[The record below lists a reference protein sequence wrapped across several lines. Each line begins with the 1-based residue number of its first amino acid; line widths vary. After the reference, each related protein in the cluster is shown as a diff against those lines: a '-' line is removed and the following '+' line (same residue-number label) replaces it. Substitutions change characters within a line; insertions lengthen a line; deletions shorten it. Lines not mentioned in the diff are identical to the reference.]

1 LGIWFLAIVLKRF
14 FESVHHV
21 VYSLLEE
28 SLERFENVESD
39 ELNVTSSPM
48 ESPRGESEG
57 LRI

>member
-1 LGIWFLAIVLKRF
+1 
-14 FESVHHV
+14 V